1 MQNEKE
7 KHFILNG
14 NLKTI
19 LWRLSW
25 PSVLAMV
32 LYGLNSFL
40 DGVFV
45 GRLMNK
51 EALAGVGIA
60 YPLAQ
65 ITLGLGSLIGT
76 GAGTALSIWLG
87 ANEKEKLQKLIGTV
101 NGMSILLSL
110 LVCLPLYLLAE
121 PLIRLMGG
129 AGDVLTYGTAYFRI
143 TTIGALFWIHG
154 LALNM
159 VIRGEGKMKTAAW
172 MIALGLILDVI
183 LKPIFI
189 KNFGWGVSGAAWA
202 TNTGMLLYS
211 IIGLWYF
218 ARRKSSFISKWNSL
232 KIDVPIAKELL
243 KLGLP
248 GMILTIMTVVQS
260 AVVLNAVTRY
270 GTSADLPF
278 YTACNRILLFMM
290 MPIIGLMRAL
300 QPVSGMNY
308 GAGQYDRVIRSYW
321 LFVFCGFCIIAP
333 FWLFM
338 TFFPTTVIQSMLPNL
353 VISPRQLID
362 FRVYLAVLPFLPV
375 VFMCLV
381 TLPSIQRAKETSWIA
396 MLRQVVL
403 YFPIMIFLP
412 KYFGISTIYWGS
424 TAIDLV
430 MIVLALVI
438 LNHCFK
444 RLPSTTHMLN

>member
-1 MQNEKE
+1 MQHEKE

-14 NLKTI
+14 DLKTI
-19 LWRLSW
+19 MWRLSW

-65 ITLGLGSLIGT
+65 VTLGLGSLIGT
-76 GAGTALSIWLG
+76 GAGTVLSIWLG
-87 ANEKEKLQKLIGTV
+87 ANENEKLQKLIGTV
-101 NGMSILLSL
+101 NGLSILLSL
-110 LVCLPLYLLAE
+110 LVCLPLYFLAE
-121 PLIRLMGG
+121 PLVRLMGG
-129 AGDVLTYGTAYFRI
+129 TDEVLAYGTDYFRV

-172 MIALGLILDVI
+172 MIALGLVLDVV
-183 LKPIFI
+183 LKPLFI

-218 ARRKSSFISKWNSL
+218 AKGNASFISKWNSIR
-232 KIDVPIAKELL
+232 IDRPIAKEIL

-248 GMILTIMTVVQS
+248 GMILTIMTVIQS
-260 AVVLNAVTRY
+260 AVVLNAVTKY
-270 GTSADLPF
+270 GTAADLPF
-278 YTACNRILLFMM
+278 YTVCNRILLFMM

-300 QPVSGMNY
+300 QPVTGMNY
-308 GAGQYDRVIRSYW
+308 GAGKYDRVIRSYW
-321 LFVFCGFCIIAP
+321 LFVFYGFGIIAP

-338 TFFPTTVIQSMLPNL
+338 SFFPTTVIQSMLPNL
-353 VISPRQLID
+353 VISQQQLID
-362 FRVYLAVLPFLPV
+362 FRVYLVVLPFLPI

-381 TLPSIQRAKETSWIA
+381 TLPSIERAKETSLIA
-396 MLRQVVL
+396 MLRQVLL
-403 YFPIMIFLP
+403 YFPLMIFLP
-412 KYFGISTIYWGS
+412 KYFGISAIYWGS
-424 TAIDLV
+424 TAIDIA
-430 MIVLALVI
+430 MIILALVI
-438 LNHCFK
+438 LKYCFK
-444 RLPSTTHMLN
+444 RLGLAVHSIN